1 MGQLNMTKEQE
12 NKMRSVYPKLGKV
25 RESLT
30 SKNYSPEKIRKE
42 MQLYIENALIELL
55 NDDQKNKYFSLKEF
69 LNVKKVYK
77 LVDGEH
83 KKIDLITGLNSG
95 GYTEIVKGELQ
106 EGDEVIS
113 KIKIETSKKKALR
126 LF

>member
-1 MGQLNMTKEQE
+1 MGQLNMSQEQQ

-30 SKNYSPEKIRKE
+30 AKNLSPEKIRKE
-42 MQLYIENALIELL
+42 MQLYIENALIDLL
-55 NDDQKNKYFSLKEF
+55 SDEQKNKYFSLKES

-83 KKIDLITGLNSG
+83 KKIELITGLNSN
-95 GYTEIVKGELQ
+95 GYTEIVKGELK
-106 EGDEVIS
+106 EGDQVIS
-113 KIKIETSKKKALR
+113 KVKIETSAKKALR